1 MDKKHE
7 KTVINLKKARS
18 HIDKIL
24 KMLEDG
30 EYCIDIMQQNM
41 AVMGLLK
48 SANQQLLEGHLDTC
62 FKNAMKTNNEERK
75 QKMITEILRVGRLS
89 NK

>member
-1 MDKKHE
+1 MDKNHE
-7 KTVINLKKARS
+7 KTITGLKKARS
-18 HIDKIL
+18 HIDKII

-48 SANQQLLEGHLDTC
+48 SAHQQLMEGHLDTC
-62 FKNAMKTNNEERK
+62 FKNAMKTSNEERK
-75 QKMITEILRVGRLS
+75 QKMIAEILRVARLS
-89 NK
+89 SK